1 MGKRG
6 PKPKPVAAPPLKA
19 KGKGPVKRT
28 PTSSFDAAAN
38 DTGCHCLKEGD
49 MGVSHPGT
57 GCHCLTGGD
66 MGVSHP
72 AINSLL
78 IEEMHFKTPNQLVL
92 AVPKLP
98 ISGY

>member
-28 PTSSFDAAAN
+28 PTSAFDAAAN
-38 DTGCHCLKEGD
+38 DTGCHCLK
-49 MGVSHPGT
+49 
-57 GCHCLTGGD
+57 GGD

>member
-28 PTSSFDAAAN
+28 PTSAFDAAAN
-38 DTGCHCLKEGD
+38 DTGCHCLK
-49 MGVSHPGT
+49 
-57 GCHCLTGGD
+57 GGD

-78 IEEMHFKTPNQLVL
+78 IRINAFKNS
-92 AVPKLP
+92 KP
-98 ISGY
+98 ISINSSKTAY